1 MFTLVS
7 RCVIIYI
14 IVLIIFRLMGKR
26 QLGELQ
32 PFEFVITLIIAD
44 LATMPMGD
52 TGIPLIHGI
61 VPLITLL
68 FLHFCISILTRKSLF
83 FRKLISGK
91 PVIIINPNGIDYEN
105 LKKLN
110 LTLNDLQES
119 LRNLNFYCF
128 DDIEYAIVE
137 TNGKISVIPKVAS
150 TPVTKEDMQIYKPEN
165 HLFLILISD
174 GKLVKENISLA
185 KIDVDFLLRQMR
197 RAGETKIKN
206 ILVFSMDNDGNVY
219 IQSKDKPYVTFKTN
233 YQGGDNW

>member
-91 PVIIINPNGIDYEN
+91 PVIVINPNGIDYEN

-185 KIDVDFLLRQMR
+185 KIDMDFLLRQMR

-219 IQSKDKPYVTFKTN
+219 IQSKNKPYVTFKAN